1 MSQFIPFVISH
12 WVLWSLFVIVII
24 LLLLLETRKKI
35 AGVTNLDPQELV
47 QLINRENNAVIID
60 VRPKDAY
67 RTGHILGA
75 QNIPAEAIQ
84 KGSNKLQKYKTQPV
98 IIVCATGAQSQKSG
112 AQLKQQGFSNIY
124 HLKGGM
130 QAWRGANLPVVQKK

>member
-47 QLINRENNAVIID
+47 QLINHENNAVIID

-75 QNIPAEAIQ
+75 QNISAEAIQ
-84 KGSNKLQKYKTQPV
+84 KGSNKLQKYKNAHINTIIFVWFMLKVCLEILIV
-98 IIVCATGAQSQKSG
+98 IDS
-112 AQLKQQGFSNIY
+112 LKI
-124 HLKGGM
+124 
-130 QAWRGANLPVVQKK
+130 